1 MKLHSRLTEVLQ
13 CALLIGGITL
23 FARFALAQAGVP
35 VPEDSPVF
43 NAFRQLDKQ
52 NGYRVHMD
60 MKASDPRMA
69 KMMAEGMGM
78 GPIEKLVKGGVI
90 QTSMHWKM
98 PAMDM
103 RGQVDDWEI
112 KAVVKDGRGA
122 RIFNTP
128 AKDRILKYDDQ
139 MIAMQEAML
148 ERQATMAIAQALA
161 QGPMGAISA
170 GLAAS
175 QVAQGLVMA
184 AGARKQARD
193 FFAWKC
199 MEGAGGG
206 QSAEKR
212 ANLLTD
218 LKNLGD
224 ETVNGTST
232 SAYEFYARDGDKL
245 RGPVRFYVA
254 KDTGLPLRL
263 AMTDPEGHGS
273 INMDY
278 DYSSVPDIEVP
289 NCLK

>member
-1 MKLHSRLTEVLQ
+1 MKLHSRLKQVPRYT
-13 CALLIGGITL
+13 LLIVGITL
-23 FARFALAQAGVP
+23 LASLALAQAGVP

-52 NGYRVHMD
+52 NGYRVRMD

-78 GPIEKLVKGGVI
+78 GPMEKVVKGSVI

-98 PAMDM
+98 PAMDA

-112 KAVVKDGRGA
+112 KAIVKDGRGA
-122 RIFNTP
+122 RIFSTP

-148 ERQATMAIAQALA
+148 ERQASMAMAQALA

-175 QVAQGLVMA
+175 QVAQALVM
-184 AGARKQARD
+184 GVRARKQARD

-199 MEGAGGG
+199 MDNLGGG
-206 QSAEKR
+206 QSAEQR
-212 ANLLTD
+212 TNLLTD
-218 LKNLGD
+218 LKSLGD
-224 ETVNGTST
+224 ETVNGTPT

-254 KDTGLPLRL
+254 KDSGLPLRL

-273 INMDY
+273 MNLDY
-278 DYSSVPDIEVP
+278 DYGSVPDIEVP
-289 NCLK
+289 DCLK